1 MRFLIALLIIF
12 GLDTRQLL
20 ARGAVTACVPHYSMS
35 GGTLIALAANEIV
48 MCQQSILGP
57 IDLQVGSFPAASL
70 IKAINQKPI
79 AESAVAGVLLPV
91 RKMTA
96 VNDHLSASGRFDME
110 RGSQQRQMLTS
121 PGL

>member
-1 MRFLIALLIIF
+1 VRAALLHV
-12 GLDTRQLL
+12 GQDAHRARRQ
-20 ARGAVTACVPHYSMS
+20 RDRHVR
-35 GGTLIALAANEIV
+35 N
-48 MCQQSILGP
+48 SILGP
-57 IDLQVGSFPAASL
+57 IDLQVGSFPAGSL

-79 AESAVAGVLLPV
+79 AESAVVLPV

>member
-1 MRFLIALLIIF
+1 MRK
-12 GLDTRQLL
+12 
-20 ARGAVTACVPHYSMS
+20 
-35 GGTLIALAANEIV
+35 
-48 MCQQSILGP
+48 SILGR
-57 IDLQVGSFPAASL
+57 IDLQVGSFPAGSL

-79 AESAVAGVLLPV
+79 PESAVAGVLLPV